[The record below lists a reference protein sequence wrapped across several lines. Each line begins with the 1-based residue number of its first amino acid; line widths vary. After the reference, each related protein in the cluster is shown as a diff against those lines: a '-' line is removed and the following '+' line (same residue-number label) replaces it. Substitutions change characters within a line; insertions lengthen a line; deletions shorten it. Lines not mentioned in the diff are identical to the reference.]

1 MEKRRNVKVGIRG
14 KGLRVGKGG
23 KGRERRKGL
32 RVGIRGKVT
41 GSERGRGNG

>member
-1 MEKRRNVKVGIRG
+1 MLRG

-23 KGRERRKGL
+23 KGRERRKDL

>member
-1 MEKRRNVKVGIRG
+1 LEKRRNVKVGIR
-14 KGLRVGKGG
+14 G

>member
-1 MEKRRNVKVGIRG
+1 MEKRRNVKVGIR
-14 KGLRVGKGG
+14 G

>member
-1 MEKRRNVKVGIRG
+1 M
-14 KGLRVGKGG
+14 GKGG
-23 KGRERRKGL
+23 KGRERRKDL